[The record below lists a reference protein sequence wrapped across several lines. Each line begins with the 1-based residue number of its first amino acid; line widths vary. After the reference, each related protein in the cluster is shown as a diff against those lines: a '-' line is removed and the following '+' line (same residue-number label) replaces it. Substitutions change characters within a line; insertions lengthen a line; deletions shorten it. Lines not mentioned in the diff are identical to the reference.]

1 MGAMESDSITS
12 FVTLILSLSV
22 ATERL
27 VEIIKGLL
35 PYAWLSEK
43 QTEPA
48 KERQR
53 KTRLQLLAVVAG
65 MATALLSSSYVS
77 TDLLEV
83 NHSFHVIVLGLL
95 ASGGSGFWNS
105 VSTYTLDLKNSQQ
118 KLMASKETS

>member
-1 MGAMESDSITS
+1 M
-12 FVTLILSLSV
+12 

-27 VEIIKGLL
+27 VEIINGLL

-65 MATALLSSSYVS
+65 MATAWLSSSYVS
-77 TDLLEV
+77 TDLLEA